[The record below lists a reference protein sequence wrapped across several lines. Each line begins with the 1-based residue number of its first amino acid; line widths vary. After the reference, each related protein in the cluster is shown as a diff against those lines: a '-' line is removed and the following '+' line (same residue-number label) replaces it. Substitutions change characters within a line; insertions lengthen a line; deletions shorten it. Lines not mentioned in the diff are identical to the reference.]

1 MAGGDVRMNF
11 RVWGQRMN
19 LEMGLCWNMSVRG
32 GLEGM
37 RWRKPGRE
45 RELSASVRPGLQS
58 NRDILG
64 VQFLFA

>member
-1 MAGGDVRMNF
+1 
-11 RVWGQRMN
+11 MN

-64 VQFLFA
+64 VQFLFT